1 MITSMHHLAI
11 ISGSEKSPIF
21 YKSLGFTEVFR
32 KKREYDTV
40 IIMDGYGIRL
50 EFFVDPRHPSR
61 PEFEPLGLRHFALQ
75 ISGKLEDEMERLSG
89 LLSGQIEFSPIY
101 EDWFGVRYCF
111 FKDPDGLKV
120 ELREES

>member
-1 MITSMHHLAI
+1 MITTVHHLAI

-40 IIMDGYGIRL
+40 IIMEGYGICL
-50 EFFVDPRHPSR
+50 EFFVDPRHPQR
-61 PEFEPLGLRHFALQ
+61 PEFEPTGVRYFALQ
-75 ISGKLEDEMERLSG
+75 VSGKLEDEMERLSK
-89 LLSGQIEFSPIY
+89 LLPGQIEFSPIH
-101 EDWFGVRYCF
+101 EDWFGVRYCL

-120 ELREES
+120 ELREEK